1 MKFERKFFVFIHF
14 RKFVRLQV
22 LFENTLFQCVAYHPE
37 EYHIVTGGSDRKI
50 AYWENLTGKQ
60 IRELEASKSAPI
72 NGLDIDNTGNH
83 LVTAGGD
90 KLVKVNFNLPLL
102 IQKLIFLI

>member
-1 MKFERKFFVFIHF
+1 LFYSF

-37 EYHIVTGGSDRKI
+37 EYHIITGGSDRKI
-50 AYWENLTGKQ
+50 AYWESSTGRH

-83 LVTAGGD
+83 LVTGSGD
-90 KLVKVNFNLPLL
+90 KLVKVNFNLSFP
-102 IQKLIFLI
+102 IQKINFLYLVMAL